1 MVQEWLKNNIRV
13 PNIPPFIVL
22 VTLRFFIEQKISEML
37 SFYLREENF
46 EQICFQIPY
55 KKKH

>member
-37 SFYLREENF
+37 SFYLREETWSKF
-46 EQICFQIPY
+46 VSKFLRR
-55 KKKH
+55 KKH